1 MSQILKHFLTSS
13 MQSLL
18 ELKTIKAD
26 GKFHAFDGVNNA
38 TTGYYQVATSNQEG
52 SFTIDYFNGK
62 YEGVATITF
71 NLRNMEVSSCH

>member
-1 MSQILKHFLTSS
+1 MSQTLKHFLTSS

-18 ELKTIKAD
+18 GLEAIKAD
-26 GKFHAFDGVNNA
+26 GQFHAFNGANNT
-38 TTGYYQVATSNQEG
+38 TTGYYQVASNNQEG

-71 NLRNMEVSSCH
+71 NLRNMEVSQ